1 MKNLVLSIVLLSSV
15 VTTHAAPAGG
25 LPPHVCN
32 GPAGAHNPNCG
43 TKPPQM
49 PSVPIVNLPSVPVPP
64 VVTPPVV
71 INPPTVQPPVS
82 GNPPT
87 VQPPVSGNP
96 PTVSLPTIPS
106 TSSVKSLGG
115 AMPIEGWPGAQRVV
129 FSFEALYSQ
138 FSGDKDYKY
147 YNSNG
152 SSYSSKTPK
161 FDVLIDYLRYNQYI
175 YSTNIVGVYRY

>member
-1 MKNLVLSIVLLSSV
+1 MKNLVLSVLLSSV
-15 VTTHAAPAGG
+15 VTVVHAAPAGG
-25 LPPHVCN
+25 LPPHVCS

-43 TKPPQM
+43 AKPPQM

-64 VVTPPVV
+64 V
-71 INPPTVQPPVS
+71 VQPPVS

-106 TSSVKSLGG
+106 TTTVKSLGG
-115 AMPIEGWPGAQRVV
+115 AMPIEGWPGAQRVIL
-129 FSFEALYSQ
+129 SSEAVYSK
-138 FSGDKDYKY
+138 FAGDKDYKY
-147 YNSNG
+147 YNSSG
-152 SSYSSKTPK
+152 TSYTSKTPK

-175 YSTNIVGVYRY
+175 YSTNIVGVFRY